1 MYSEDQELSEHE
13 LSALAALPRELAP
26 SDLLEER
33 VVRAL
38 RSEGHFGNSRRI
50 AQPWMN
56 LSLRIAA
63 AAALFIG
70 GVATGQYMMSR
81 SATQSADAAALI
93 RQANEL
99 SSPSTTQPAVQTV
112 KSNEKVVAE
121 REMWL

>member
-1 MYSEDQELSEHE
+1 MHDEDQELSEHE
-13 LSALAALPRELAP
+13 LAALAALPRELPP

-38 RSEGHFGNSRRI
+38 RSEGHLGKSHKIQN
-50 AQPWMN
+50 PWMN
-56 LSLRIAA
+56 LALRIAA

-70 GVATGQYMMSR
+70 GVATGQYMMSHAA
-81 SATQSADAAALI
+81 SQSAEAAALI

-99 SSPSTTQPAVQTV
+99 SFPSTTQAVAQPV
-112 KSNEKVVAE
+112 KSNQKVVAE

>member
-1 MYSEDQELSEHE
+1 MFSEDQELSEQE
-13 LSALAALPRELAP
+13 LASLAALPRELAP

-38 RSEGHFGNSRRI
+38 RSEGHFGSSRRI
-50 AQPWMN
+50 PQPWMN

-99 SSPSTTQPAVQTV
+99 STPAVTQPGAQSV
-112 KSNEKVVAE
+112 KSNEKVLAE

>member
-1 MYSEDQELSEHE
+1 MYNEDQELSESE

-33 VVRAL
+33 VVHAL
-38 RSEGHFGNSRRI
+38 RSEGHFGASRKTSR
-50 AQPWMN
+50 PWMN
-56 LSLRIAA
+56 MSLRVAA

-70 GVATGQYMMSR
+70 GVATGQYMMTR
-81 SATQSADAAALI
+81 SAAQSADAASLI

-99 SSPSTTQPAVQTV
+99 SYPSTAQPAQTV
-112 KSNEKVVAE
+112 KSSVKVVAE

>member
-38 RSEGHFGNSRRI
+38 RSEGHFGQSRRI
-50 AQPWMN
+50 TQPWMN

-99 SSPSTTQPAVQTV
+99 SSPSTTQPAAQTV
-112 KSNEKVVAE
+112 KSNEKIVAE

>member
-1 MYSEDQELSEHE
+1 MYSEDQELSAHE
-13 LSALAALPRELAP
+13 LAALAALPRELSP
-26 SDLLEER
+26 GDRLEER

-38 RSEGHFGNSRRI
+38 RSEGHFGASGSI
-50 AQPWMN
+50 SQTWMK

-70 GVATGQYMMSR
+70 GVATGQYLMSR
-81 SATQSADAAALI
+81 SEAQSADAAALI

-99 SSPSTTQPAVQTV
+99 SSPATTPPAAQTA

>member
-1 MYSEDQELSEHE
+1 MHSEDQELTEHE

-38 RSEGHFGNSRRI
+38 RSEGHFGKSRRI

-70 GVATGQYMMSR
+70 GIATGQYMMSR
-81 SATQSADAAALI
+81 SATRSADAAALI

-99 SSPSTTQPAVQTV
+99 SSPSTTQPAAQTV
-112 KSNEKVVAE
+112 KSNEKIVAE